1 MRRAM
6 RLPGFLSRL
15 DDDTRQELLTMGAER
30 RFRDG
35 QSIHRAGKLDRSL
48 QIILEGEVGFSR
60 LDKEGREISLAVLAQ
75 GDAFGHIPLLTGEPR
90 THDATAIGNVRLL
103 NLTLKQFRE
112 VLLRRP
118 DIRDHVLA
126 HLAEALARALD
137 TLDETQRF
145 SVAERVA
152 RFLLRQAQ
160 ETAHEQTVHLRQD
173 DIAAELSVTREAVAI
188 VLRKFRRDGLIETG
202 YRSITLLDIPALRQA
217 CE

>member
-1 MRRAM
+1 M
-6 RLPGFLSRL
+6 
-15 DDDTRQELLTMGAER
+15 
-30 RFRDG
+30 
-35 QSIHRAGKLDRSL
+35 
-48 QIILEGEVGFSR
+48 
-60 LDKEGREISLAVLAQ
+60 LAQ

-152 RFLLRQAQ
+152 RFLLRQTR
-160 ETAHEQTVHLRQD
+160 ETAHEQTVYLRQD

-188 VLRKFRRDGLIETG
+188 ALRKFRREGLIETG